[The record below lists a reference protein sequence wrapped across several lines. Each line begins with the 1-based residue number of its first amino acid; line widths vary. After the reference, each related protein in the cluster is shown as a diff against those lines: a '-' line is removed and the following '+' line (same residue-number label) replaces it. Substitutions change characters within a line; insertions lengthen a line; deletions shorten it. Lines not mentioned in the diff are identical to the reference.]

1 MNGIIQDLRYA
12 IRGLAKTP
20 GFSVVAILT
29 LALGIGAN
37 TAMFT
42 LVDQVLL
49 RLLPVR
55 NAHELVLVT
64 FLGTGNG
71 GFWGDGSE
79 LSYPMYI
86 DLRDHNQVF
95 SGMFA
100 RFNAQLYASYGDR
113 TERVTAEFVSGTYF
127 PVLGVGSALGR
138 TILPSDDGVGGE
150 RAVVVLSHSYW
161 LSRLGGDPTVVG
173 KTINVN
179 GRALAIA
186 GVAQAGFD
194 GTNLGNTTQLFVPT
208 SVTSLTSV
216 GNASD
221 RPLLE

>member
-12 IRGLAKTP
+12 FRGLAKTP

-64 FLGTGNG
+64 FRGTGNG

-79 LSYPMYI
+79 LSYPMYA

-95 SGMFA
+95 TGMFA

-113 TERVTAEFVSGTYF
+113 TERVV
-127 PVLGVGSALGR
+127 V
-138 TILPSDDGVGGE
+138 E
-150 RAVVVLSHSYW
+150 RVH
-161 LSRLGGDPTVVG
+161 
-173 KTINVN
+173 
-179 GRALAIA
+179 A
-186 GVAQAGFD
+186 GVAEPLVVRPRVPARNRPCRTETTRPGWRGQSARPASGSLRRAASAPQLSKPLPKRAILAG
-194 GTNLGNTTQLFVPT
+194 NRV
-208 SVTSLTSV
+208 
-216 GNASD
+216 
-221 RPLLE
+221 

>member
-12 IRGLAKTP
+12 FRGLAKTP

-64 FLGTGNG
+64 FRGTGNG

-79 LSYPMYI
+79 LSYPMYT
-86 DLRDHNQVF
+86 DLRDNNQIF
-95 SGMFA
+95 TGMFA

-127 PVLGVGSALGR
+127 PVLGNAARYSFGR
-138 TILPSDDGVGGE
+138 GIPHTHHIHVVEHGGE
-150 RAVVVLSHSYW
+150 GHVLPLAFRDYLRTHPEAVHQYETLKRQLADRFRDDRQAYNQA
-161 LSRLGGDPTVVG
+161 
-173 KTINVN
+173 KTNFI
-179 GRALAIA
+179 RSIEMK
-186 GVAQAGFD
+186 AQ
-194 GTNLGNTTQLFVPT
+194 
-208 SVTSLTSV
+208 
-216 GNASD
+216 
-221 RPLLE
+221 R